1 VLVLLVVVCGG
12 DGVAVVAG
20 AGGCWVLL
28 ALLWLMLVVVSVWFA
43 LRVVLRRLQSVIL
56 PDVLPGVLVLAL
68 LSCDARCCW

>member
-1 VLVLLVVVCGG
+1 
-12 DGVAVVAG
+12 
-20 AGGCWVLL
+20 VLL